1 MHRTVIRSLPLFEK
15 MSDADLDRFMSHA
28 TLRRLVQGEA
38 VFKQGQTA
46 KSFYLLLSGRLK
58 VTQVTGDGQQIIVRV
73 VHPGELFGFARALAR
88 PDYPGTAT
96 AATDSMALAW
106 PNDLWP
112 EFVER
117 NPHLAARTMQTLGRQ
132 LDEAHTRLREMS
144 TEEVERRIAHAI
156 LRLSRKAGRSQDAG
170 IQISFPISRKDI
182 AEMTGTT
189 LHTVSRVLSAW
200 DALGLVEVGRQK
212 VVICDLPGLT
222 RLAEGARD

>member
-1 MHRTVIRSLPLFEK
+1 MKMHRTVIRSLPLFEK

-96 AATDSMALAW
+96 AATDSMALG
-106 PNDLWP
+106 L
-112 EFVER
+112 
-117 NPHLAARTMQTLGRQ
+117 LLIAAGAGLRALTL
-132 LDEAHTRLREMS
+132 T
-144 TEEVERRIAHAI
+144 
-156 LRLSRKAGRSQDAG
+156 KASA
-170 IQISFPISRKDI
+170 PV
-182 AEMTGTT
+182 T
-189 LHTVSRVLSAW
+189 LPPDVPGVQAAVSN
-200 DALGLVEVGRQK
+200 
-212 VVICDLPGLT
+212 GLT
-222 RLAEGARD
+222 LRVQHAADGMVK